1 MKTKYCEFVEN
12 QIGYHEENSLYGKS
26 ILKNAVNMYTFT
38 STVHA
43 CLINHIIDLIKIF
56 FLSF

>member
-43 CLINHIIDLIKIF
+43 
-56 FLSF
+56 

>member
-26 ILKNAVNMYTFT
+26 ILKNAVNMCIYCKCT
-38 STVHA
+38 ST
-43 CLINHIIDLIKIF
+43 CLINHIIDLIC
-56 FLSF
+56 